1 MELEFLL
8 KLQEMSNKYLDM
20 LFIGITNIGHELTYM
35 VIIMILYWCVSK
47 KVGLKLI
54 IALTF
59 SQLLNTDLKNYFKV
73 ERPYLNPQINAVYME
88 SAPGYSFPSGH
99 SQNSAAFWFY
109 CSYML
114 KNKALKIITLILP
127 FLIAFSRLYLR
138 VHWPSDVLAALFI
151 GLITMCI
158 VEKVMSFYTEKKLD
172 IAHIIFYSIAI
183 PTILLILSGFD
194 ADAIKISGAFAGI
207 LIGYFIENKYINFE
221 EHTNIF
227 FQILKLLI
235 GVAFAIAI
243 KEGLKIILPD
253 ILIFSYVRYFLLGIW
268 LTLFAPW
275 LFVKLK
281 LNSKKMF

>member
-1 MELEFLL
+1 MELEILL
-8 KLQEMSNKYLDM
+8 KLQEISNKYLDM
-20 LFIGITNIGHELTYM
+20 LFIGITNMGHELTYM
-35 VIIMILYWCVSK
+35 VIIMILYWCLSK

-54 IALTF
+54 IALSF
-59 SQLLNTDLKNYFKV
+59 SQLLNTDLKNYFRV
-73 ERPYLNPQINAVYME
+73 ERPYLNPQINAMYIE

-114 KNKALKIITLILP
+114 KNKVLKTITIILP

-138 VHWPSDVLAALFI
+138 VHWPSDVLAGLFV
-151 GLITMCI
+151 GLVVIFI
-158 VEKVMSFYTEKKLD
+158 VEKVMSCYIDKKLD
-172 IAHIIFYSIAI
+172 ATHIIFYAIAI

-194 ADAIKISGAFAGI
+194 TDAVKISGAFAGI
-207 LIGYFIENKYINFE
+207 LIGYFIEDKYINFE

-227 FQILKLLI
+227 FQIIKIII
-235 GVAFAIAI
+235 GVSITIAI
-243 KEGLKIILPD
+243 KEGLKIVLPD
-253 ILIFSYVRYFLLGIW
+253 LSILNYIRYFLLGIW
-268 LTLFAPW
+268 ATLFAPW